1 MDLATGNVMADIFLS
16 YNEKDRP
23 RVRQL
28 AHALERAGWS
38 VWWDRRVPAGMTWR
52 SLLEQE
58 LQNMRCMLVLWSSNS
73 VKSEW
78 VCEEATEG
86 RLLGRLIPVF
96 IERVRPPAGF
106 REVQAADLVDWDG
119 SSDFLGLQQLLDD
132 IAHKLG
138 APSTAAP
145 ASAPPASDAALAQT
159 GPWRRRKLSPQRL
172 VLGLGITVL
181 VVVGGYFST
190 TARQEIEPSHTEQ
203 ALRMADTIGAAIQ
216 LNPELGHLVPSPSEP
231 ASSASTATAI
241 AEPRAPTA
249 RLPVVIAPRPV
260 NQATATNAA
269 AAPRRISPAR
279 CGAIQDRQGI
289 GDSLSAADQSF
300 FEKEC

>member
-1 MDLATGNVMADIFLS
+1 MADIFLS

-28 AHALERAGWS
+28 AQALERAGWS
-38 VWWDRRVPAGMTWR
+38 VWWDRRVPAGLTWR

-96 IERVRPPAGF
+96 LEKVRPPAGF

-119 SSDFLGLQQLLDD
+119 SHDTIGLQQLLDD

-138 APSTAAP
+138 TPKVVPQDPPPLITVEATPPPQPIPTPWQPWKHWGLMAALLLVAVGIYLGVGAVKQREAVEPTAAP
-145 ASAPPASDAALAQT
+145 PAASTPSAAVIADPPTFGMPTTIPDLAPVVPPPVVTATAPPAKPPAAT
-159 GPWRRRKLSPQRL
+159 PKRTP
-172 VLGLGITVL
+172 
-181 VVVGGYFST
+181 
-190 TARQEIEPSHTEQ
+190 
-203 ALRMADTIGAAIQ
+203 
-216 LNPELGHLVPSPSEP
+216 
-231 ASSASTATAI
+231 
-241 AEPRAPTA
+241 
-249 RLPVVIAPRPV
+249 
-260 NQATATNAA
+260 
-269 AAPRRISPAR
+269 PAR
-279 CGAIQDRQGI
+279 CSAIRERQGM
-289 GDSLSAADQSF
+289 GEMPSAADQAF
-300 FEKEC
+300 LNKEC

>member
-1 MDLATGNVMADIFLS
+1 MADIFLS

-28 AHALERAGWS
+28 AQALERAGWS
-38 VWWDRRVPAGMTWR
+38 VWWDRRVPAGLTWR

-58 LQNMRCMLVLWSSNS
+58 LQAMRCMLVLWSANS

-119 SSDFLGLQQLLDD
+119 TNDTIGLQQLLDD

-138 APSTAAP
+138 APAVVGQDITPPKPVDPPHPPPASPGAPVLWKPWGVAAALLLVAVGIYLGMAAVTRREAVVSMARPPAASTPSAMVIAEPPSPAVSTAA
-145 ASAPPASDAALAQT
+145 DT
-159 GPWRRRKLSPQRL
+159 
-172 VLGLGITVL
+172 
-181 VVVGGYFST
+181 
-190 TARQEIEPSHTEQ
+190 
-203 ALRMADTIGAAIQ
+203 ADTALTPTPI
-216 LNPELGHLVPSPSEP
+216 
-231 ASSASTATAI
+231 TFATK
-241 AEPRAPTA
+241 PTA
-249 RLPVVIAPRPV
+249 KLPPIATPKRPL
-260 NQATATNAA
+260 
-269 AAPRRISPAR
+269 PAR
-279 CGAIQDRQGI
+279 CNAIHERQGL
-289 GDSLSAADQSF
+289 GEAPSAADQAF
-300 FEKEC
+300 LNKEC

>member
-1 MDLATGNVMADIFLS
+1 MADIFLS

-28 AHALERAGWS
+28 AQALERAGWS
-38 VWWDRRVPAGMTWR
+38 VWWDRRVPAGLTWR

-58 LQNMRCMLVLWSSNS
+58 LQAMRCMLVLWSANS

-119 SSDFLGLQQLLDD
+119 THDTIGLQQLLDD

-138 APSTAAP
+138 APAVVAEGVAPPTPVDPPHPTPSPWKPWGVAAALLLVAVGIYLGVGAVTRREAAVPMASPPATSTPSATVVAEPPSPAMSTAA
-145 ASAPPASDAALAQT
+145 
-159 GPWRRRKLSPQRL
+159 
-172 VLGLGITVL
+172 
-181 VVVGGYFST
+181 
-190 TARQEIEPSHTEQ
+190 
-203 ALRMADTIGAAIQ
+203 DT
-216 LNPELGHLVPSPSEP
+216 
-231 ASSASTATAI
+231 
-241 AEPRAPTA
+241 
-249 RLPVVIAPRPV
+249 
-260 NQATATNAA
+260 A
-269 AAPRRISPAR
+269 AAPTPIAIAAKPNVKLPPIATVATPKRPLPAR
-279 CGAIQDRQGI
+279 CNAIHERQGL
-289 GDSLSAADQSF
+289 GEAPSAADQAF
-300 FEKEC
+300 LNQEC

>member
-1 MDLATGNVMADIFLS
+1 MADIFLS

-28 AHALERAGWS
+28 AQALECAGWS

-58 LQNMRCMLVLWSSNS
+58 LQNMRCMLVLWSANS

-119 SSDFLGLQQLLDD
+119 SKDFIGLQQLLDD
-132 IAHKLG
+132 IGHKLG
-138 APSTAAP
+138 APSVVAKDLASRTAIDDP
-145 ASAPPASDAALAQT
+145 LLPPPPPPPPAPTPWKPWGIAATVLLMAV
-159 GPWRRRKLSPQRL
+159 GIY
-172 VLGLGITVL
+172 LGLATVARRQT
-181 VVVGGYFST
+181 VV
-190 TARQEIEPSHTEQ
+190 P
-203 ALRMADTIGAAIQ
+203 AAQ
-216 LNPELGHLVPSPSEP
+216 PP
-231 ASSASTATAI
+231 AASTPSATVI
-241 AEPRAPTA
+241 AEPPAAQPSSATVTA
-249 RLPVVIAPRPV
+249 RPPSPITTPAMVIAPKPAIKPPSI
-260 NQATATNAA
+260 NNAA
-269 AAPRRISPAR
+269 TPKPLWPAR
-279 CGAIQDRQGI
+279 CGAIQDRQVMGETP
-289 GDSLSAADQSF
+289 SAADQAF
-300 FEKEC
+300 FDKEC

>member
-28 AHALERAGWS
+28 AQALERAGWS
-38 VWWDRRVPAGMTWR
+38 VWWDRRVPAGLTWR

-58 LQNMRCMLVLWSSNS
+58 LQNMRCMLVLWSHNS

-96 IERVRPPAGF
+96 LERVRPPAGF

-119 SSDFLGLQQLLDD
+119 STDTIGLQQLLDD

-138 APSTAAP
+138 GPTLVVQDPASRVLVEPPQPPLPPPSSWKPWGVAAALLLVAVGTYLGMAAVTRREAMLTTANPPATSTPNAAVVAEPPSFGMPTTIPPPVVTAAM
-145 ASAPPASDAALAQT
+145 PPAEPPTTAAKRPVPVRCNAIHERQ
-159 GPWRRRKLSPQRL
+159 
-172 VLGLGITVL
+172 GLGET
-181 VVVGGYFST
+181 
-190 TARQEIEPSHTEQ
+190 P
-203 ALRMADTIGAAIQ
+203 
-216 LNPELGHLVPSPSEP
+216 
-231 ASSASTATAI
+231 
-241 AEPRAPTA
+241 
-249 RLPVVIAPRPV
+249 
-260 NQATATNAA
+260 
-269 AAPRRISPAR
+269 
-279 CGAIQDRQGI
+279 
-289 GDSLSAADQSF
+289 SAADQAF
-300 FEKEC
+300 LDKEC